1 MSTAD
6 LVWAAIG
13 FVLSVM
19 VFSYLLG
26 DNALFR
32 LAIHLFIGAAS
43 GYAAVILATQVVY
56 PRLILPLLSKPI
68 TTGDLILDIVIP
80 MLLSLMLLLVL
91 WQRFSPAGRVPLALL
106 LGAAAAFAIS
116 GAARGTLLPQAQAT
130 IQLFKPAGLPAALPE
145 AILTTLGVVTVL
157 AYYYHGV
164 KVAPDGSLKRPRWVR
179 IGAVIGGAIIFITL
193 GALYAGVL
201 TTAISA
207 LVERLYAF
215 WTLVS
220 ALVR

>member
-6 LVWAAIG
+6 FVWAAIG

-26 DNALFR
+26 DNGLFR
-32 LAIHLFIGAAS
+32 LVMHLFIGAAS
-43 GYAAVILATQVVY
+43 GYAAVILVTQVVY

-68 TTGDLILDIVIP
+68 TTGTWVLEVAIP
-80 MLLSLMLLLVL
+80 LLLSLMLLLVF
-91 WQRFSPAGRVPLALL
+91 WPRFSLVGRIPLALL
-106 LGAAAAFAIS
+106 MGAAAAFAIS
-116 GAARGTLLPQAQAT
+116 GAARGTLLPQAQDT
-130 IQLFKPAGLPAALPE
+130 IRLFKPAGLPAALPE
-145 AILTTLGVVTVL
+145 AILTTLGAVTVL
-157 AYYYHGV
+157 VYYYHGLRA
-164 KVAPDGSLKRPRWVR
+164 APDGSLERPAWVR
-179 IGAVIGGAIIFITL
+179 ILAIIGGIFLFMTL

-220 ALVR
+220 TLVR